1 MPNKKN
7 NCPAFPE
14 RRGKVGG
21 QAVLEGLMMRGKK
34 QHTTAVRTADG
45 NIVRN
50 TQPNKSVKDKVKF
63 FRIPVIRG
71 VVNFI
76 EMLMLSMDTLT
87 YSAEA
92 MGVEVEEESKFDK
105 WLTDTFGESLMKVVT
120 AIGAVLGVAL
130 ALVLFMWLPA
140 VISKFFGGF
149 IPESTPT
156 GAMNVIRSVMEGVIK
171 IGLFVLYVWAV
182 SFMPDIRRTFEYH
195 GAEHK
200 SIFCY
205 ENGLELTVENIKK
218 QKRQHPRCGTS
229 FMIVM
234 MIIGIIISS
243 FISWDNVLIRTLIKI
258 LTLPLVVG
266 IGYEFLMYAGKH
278 DNAVIRVLS
287 APGLWLQNITTRE
300 PDASQIEVAIV
311 ALKSAL
317 PDEFPEESVFENI
330 TLPAVSEENDG

>member
-1 MPNKKN
+1 MVS
-7 NCPAFPE
+7 E

-21 QAVLEGLMMRGKK
+21 QAVIEGLMMRGKTV
-34 QHTTAVRTADG
+34 HSTALRTADG
-45 NIVRN
+45 NIIRD

-63 FRIPVIRG
+63 LKLPILRG
-71 VVNFI
+71 IVSFI
-76 EMLMLSMDTLT
+76 ESLILSMAILT

-92 MGVEVEEESKFDK
+92 LGIEAEEESKFDK
-105 WLTDTFGESLMKVVT
+105 WLTEKLGDKLMPVIT
-120 AIGAVLGVAL
+120 TIGMVLGVGL

-140 VISKFFGGF
+140 AISKLIGG
-149 IPESTPT
+149 ILPDM
-156 GAMNVIRSVMEGVIK
+156 GVAVMNVVRSVIEGCIK

-182 SFMPDIRRTFEYH
+182 SFMPDIRRTFQYH

-200 SIFCY
+200 TIFCY
-205 ENGLELTVENIKK
+205 ENGLDLTVENIKV

-234 MIIGIIISS
+234 MIVSIIVSS
-243 FISWDNVLIRTLIKI
+243 FISWDNILMRTFTKI
-258 LTLPLVVG
+258 LTLPLVIG

-278 DNAVIRVLS
+278 DNVIIRILS
-287 APGLWLQNITTRE
+287 APGLWLQNITTIE
-300 PDASQIEVAIV
+300 PEDDQIEVAIV

-330 TLPAVSEENDG
+330 TLPAAADTETDGQ

>member
-1 MPNKKN
+1 
-7 NCPAFPE
+7 
-14 RRGKVGG
+14 
-21 QAVLEGLMMRGKK
+21 
-34 QHTTAVRTADG
+34 
-45 NIVRN
+45 
-50 TQPNKSVKDKVKF
+50 
-63 FRIPVIRG
+63 
-71 VVNFI
+71 
-76 EMLMLSMDTLT
+76 MLMLSMDTLT

-105 WLTDTFGESLMKVVT
+105 WLNDTFGESLMKIVT

-278 DNAVIRVLS
+278 DNVVIRILS

-330 TLPAVSEENDG
+330 TLPAASEQNDG